1 MLLLSDSANEKG
13 HKSPI
18 RNNSLLNIIQQ
29 NMATTTASVT
39 PNNAEPL
46 TTTADSTPSDIG
58 SVANSSSTA
67 NTGIDSD
74 NTPVSVVTAGD
85 DSHVTAVKPDSK
97 SGDTKNIET
106 QLSDQS
112 KNNKETSNTAGSES
126 TASVSAE
133 DESAAAEPKVRRF
146 DDLHQELSAHEGVRK
161 LEIDV
166 SAFLSSHNFHPLSLP
181 MRQCSI

>member
-1 MLLLSDSANEKG
+1 
-13 HKSPI
+13 
-18 RNNSLLNIIQQ
+18 
-29 NMATTTASVT
+29 MATTTASVT

-46 TTTADSTPSDIG
+46 NTTADSTPSDIG

-106 QLSDQS
+106 QSSDQR
-112 KNNKETSNTAGSES
+112 KNNNETSTTAGSES

-133 DESAAAEPKVRRF
+133 DESAAEPKVRRF
-146 DDLHQELSAHEGVRK
+146 DDLHQELSAHAGVRK

-166 SAFLSSHNFHPLSLP
+166 SAFLSSHNFHFNLFLI
-181 MRQCSI
+181 MRYSTSFTVLDRFILC